1 MRTRTAPAPA
11 ADPATVLFG
20 RSMRAVLALL
30 FSHPEQAFYLR
41 EIARAAG
48 TAPSSLQRELAALTG
63 AGLILREARGH
74 QVYFRANAA
83 SPLFQELR
91 GIVVK
96 TFGVA
101 DVLRGALAPLARR
114 IRAAFVYGSLARGEA
129 RPESDVDVM
138 VIGEVAFAD
147 VVERLQPAE
156 ATLRRSVN
164 PTVYPPVEFSG
175 KAAAGNAFLAEVL
188 QAPKIFLIGGEGEL
202 RDLAEGG
209 APQAPQ
215 ARKAGNRKPRRARR

>member
-1 MRTRTAPAPA
+1 MRTRPA
-11 ADPATVLFG
+11 ATDPAAVLFG
-20 RSMRAVLALL
+20 RSMRAVLGLL
-30 FSHPEQAFYLR
+30 FNHPERAFYLR

-48 TAPSSLQRELAALTG
+48 TSPSSLQRELAALAA
-63 AGLILREARGH
+63 AGLVVREARGR
-74 QVYFRANAA
+74 QVYFRANGE

-101 DVLRGALAPLARR
+101 DVLRGALAPLSPR

-138 VIGEVAFAD
+138 VVGEVAFAD
-147 VVERLQPAE
+147 VAERLLPAE
-156 ATLRRSVN
+156 AALRRSVN
-164 PTVYPPVEFSG
+164 PTVYPSVELSE

-188 QAPKIFLIGGEGEL
+188 QGPKIFLIGEEREL
-202 RDLAEGG
+202 RALAEGG
-209 APQAPQ
+209 APQAPK
-215 ARKAGNRKPRRARR
+215 ARKAGNRRPRRAGR